1 MTYALIVAWFVA
13 SLAAAWWSGRDA
25 WRNGNPHAEWP
36 SDRFGPHNPGRT
48 EWPSD
53 RFGPHNPGRSAW
65 WALSGFVLWPVLAFI
80 VVPIWAIVIGCKKI
94 ITGDLARRAME
105 RMWG

>member
-25 WRNGNPHAEWP
+25 WRNGNPHA
-36 SDRFGPHNPGRT
+36 